1 MPIISVAHGW
11 QHILDEAVAEAS
23 KLPEEWLLE
32 IVYARRVDGM
42 LDLWATYAA
51 RDIPLDDYLPA
62 DKKIPHPYRSF
73 IRIRDKARQKSL
85 VTCECCG
92 RMGKVIGAGDEA
104 RMRCRGSR
112 RRVRCLRPTRRR
124 WRTFCRTSAT
134 GWMRCKS
141 WRGGMTMTRGIKIEV
156 GDGWAAIVL
165 SIIRIGS
172 AYPEHWNFHYHR
184 AWRAC
189 GRAARPRCA
198 MFKRSCRCR
207 GPVDPRHKGPTHQP
221 IETKVPLIRSGDPRR
236 SPPGGRKS
244 LAIDR
249 VWIRGLLVA

>member
-32 IVYARRVDGM
+32 IVHARRVDGM

-104 RMRCRGSR
+104 R
-112 RRVRCLRPTRRR
+112 VRC
-124 WRTFCRTSAT
+124 AAHADVEDA
-134 GWMRCKS
+134 MS
-141 WRGGMTMTRGIKIEV
+141 WEPPEGALFASDEEAMAHFLSDF
-156 GDGWAAIVL
+156 GDGLDAMQEL
-165 SIIRIGS
+165 
-172 AYPEHWNFHYHR
+172 
-184 AWRAC
+184 
-189 GRAARPRCA
+189 AR
-198 MFKRSCRCR
+198 
-207 GPVDPRHKGPTHQP
+207 
-221 IETKVPLIRSGDPRR
+221 GDDDDTRN
-236 SPPGGRKS
+236 
-244 LAIDR
+244 
-249 VWIRGLLVA
+249 